1 MVHSELNT
9 HVVPKRELLRG
20 TVVAAIV
27 AAVILTVAVLPAEYG
42 VDPTGLGQAMGLT
55 KLHADSAT
63 PAVANNSSAV
73 RAPAAAAA
81 ASAGDAAP
89 AAGSATPAGGSPR
102 STVSAPGEQRALTIS
117 SRPALP
123 YRTDDMEILVAPGKG
138 VEVKTLLAKGQTLI
152 YTWKTKDAALLN
164 HDFHGEPVNAKE
176 NEFESFILER
186 EVSES
191 RGTLIAPFTGVHGWY
206 WKNKSSVPVTVV
218 LRASG
223 FYSKIYKK

>member
-1 MVHSELNT
+1 MVHSELDT
-9 HVVPKRELLRG
+9 HVVPKKELLRG
-20 TVVAAIV
+20 TVYAAIV
-27 AAVILTVAVLPAEYG
+27 ATVILTVAVLPAEYG
-42 VDPTGLGQAMGLT
+42 LDPTGLGRAMGLT

-63 PAVANNSSAV
+63 PAAADNSAAV
-73 RAPAAAAA
+73 QAPAAAAA
-81 ASAGDAAP
+81 VP
-89 AAGSATPAGGSPR
+89 AVGLSVPAGGPPG

-206 WKNKSSVPVTVV
+206 WKNKSTVPVTVV

-223 FYSKIYKK
+223 FYSEIYKK

>member
-1 MVHSELNT
+1 MAHPELDT

-20 TVVAAIV
+20 TVYAAIV
-27 AAVILTVAVLPAEYG
+27 AAVILTIAVLPAEYG
-42 VDPTGLGQAMGLT
+42 IDPTGLGKAMGLT
-55 KLHADSAT
+55 KLHADSGT
-63 PAVANNSSAV
+63 PAVANNSAAV
-73 RAPAAAAA
+73 QAPAAVV
-81 ASAGDAAP
+81 P
-89 AAGSATPAGGSPR
+89 AAGAAVPAGGSPR

-117 SRPALP
+117 SRPSPP

-138 VEVKTLLAKGQTLI
+138 VEVKTLLAKGETLI

-206 WKNKSSVPVTVV
+206 WKNKSAVPVTVA

-223 FYSKIYKK
+223 FYSEIYKK